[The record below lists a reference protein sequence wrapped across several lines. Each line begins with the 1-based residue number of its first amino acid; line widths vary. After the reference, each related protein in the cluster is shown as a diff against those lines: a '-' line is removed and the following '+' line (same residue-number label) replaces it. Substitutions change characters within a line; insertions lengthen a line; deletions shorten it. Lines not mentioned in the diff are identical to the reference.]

1 MLSCFIFFQL
11 KGRFIMNIC
20 RSFFLSWIFKRRILH
35 KPHICTR
42 RIKESLKHILNI
54 VICADLII
62 LYLVNCRCSVR
73 RTTMRKCSRC
83 SMVIWENLRAALF
96 LHVPSF
102 CHHALLP
109 LNLVRTTV
117 ETLSSIRLKCSWTRS
132 VFRFRIGKGIK
143 F

>member
-1 MLSCFIFFQL
+1 
-11 KGRFIMNIC
+11 MNIC

-54 VICADLII
+54 VICADVII

-109 LNLVRTTV
+109 LNLVPTTV